1 MYEAKSF
8 ELKEDQKVSVS
19 DFPRVSL
26 AHTPTPLEPMPN
38 LTRLLGGPDLLVKR
52 DDCTGLAMGGNK
64 ARQLEFYFGDVL
76 GGEQVDDESLEPEEH
91 LFVVEVALF
100 IECSASDG
108 AHQAEADLFDLHG
121 AAFCFDEGASDFKDD
136 RFVDLA

>member
-8 ELKEDQKVSVS
+8 ELKEGQKVSVS

-26 AHTPTPLEPMPN
+26 AHTPTPLESMPN

-64 ARQLEFYFGDVL
+64 ARQLEFYFG
-76 GGEQVDDESLEPEEH
+76 EA
-91 LFVVEVALF
+91 VAQKADTV
-100 IECSASDG
+100 IITG
-108 AHQAEADLFDLHG
+108 AIQ
-121 AAFCFDEGASDFKDD
+121 SI
-136 RFVDLA
+136 